1 MKSKLFSILILIVF
15 LSTTVFS
22 PVSANI
28 VPVTG
33 EVSLTRE
40 TINFNFQTINFNKFY
55 QFIKNVTAK
64 KSGNQYVGMIV
75 PKLFTLPIAQQPTG
89 RPDFVSTEPD
99 VVTEF
104 SLTSQFGSTGLLAHN
119 NLAGSNFSQ
128 LEVNDLIVLVTA
140 NKEYKLYK
148 VEKILSYQALSPNS
162 PYSNFVD
169 LNDSSRILSAVDL
182 FMEVY
187 TEEGSLIIQTCIAQG
202 NEPSWGRLFVQ
213 AFPVTDIGIEELIDF
228 QDQRMRMIF

>member
-1 MKSKLFSILILIVF
+1 MKSKLLSILILIIFV
-15 LSTTVFS
+15 TTSVIPSAFS
-22 PVSANI
+22 EI
-28 VPVTG
+28 IPVTG
-33 EVSLTRE
+33 EVNLTRE
-40 TINFNFQTINFNKFY
+40 TINLNFQTINFNKFY
-55 QFIKNVTAK
+55 QFVKNVTAK
-64 KSGNQYVGMIV
+64 KTGNQYVGMIV
-75 PKLFTLPIAQQPTG
+75 PKLFTLPIAQQPVG
-89 RPDFVSTEPD
+89 RPDYVSNEPE

-104 SLTSQFGSTGLLAHN
+104 SLTKQFGSTGLLAHN
-119 NLAGSNFSQ
+119 HLAGSNFSE
-128 LEVNDLIVLVTA
+128 LKEDDLIVLVTA

-187 TEEGSLIIQTCIAQG
+187 TEEGSLVIQTCISQG

-213 AFPVTDIGIEELIDF
+213 AFPVTDIGIEDLIDF
-228 QDQRMRMIF
+228 QDQKMRVSF